1 MQLQLFYSFVLKQK
15 KQKFKTA
22 EKMPKKKCNRLKK
35 KQLELCCSAGQRED
49 LPTILFNEQLNIAF
63 SS

>member
-1 MQLQLFYSFVLKQK
+1 LKQK

-22 EKMPKKKCNRLKK
+22 EKMPKKKSKRLKK
-35 KQLELCCSAGQRED
+35 KQFGLLCFAELRED
-49 LPTILFNEQLNIAF
+49 LRTFVFNEQLNIAF